1 MHNQLIYFVL
11 FCIMLLPAIGV
22 CQDQENLKNDQ
33 LQHLRFDQYILDSTI
48 TLGVE
53 TGNNWGES
61 YYTYHIDGNVKS
73 YTLYKYF
80 DGERRFITRITY
92 QYDSEDRVIEK
103 ISYDSTLVPS
113 VKITT
118 QWFDDLYFTEQVT
131 YRYVENTWIPNSKII
146 NLELGQPD
154 FYTTYSLNWKS
165 SSQSWDSI
173 SKRIS
178 YLNTSNKKYVVH
190 EFSLVQGI
198 WNMTIKTAYTYNTS
212 DYVIYDT
219 SYYTSDNGVNFEL
232 FRFTDYEYNENN
244 LMTVKSIRYTWHDQW
259 DYYSWSFDTL
269 NRLVSYYYLYQSPA
283 FPVIQGGLVYKNYYD
298 NLGLIHHRNNY
309 NTQNGIPNHIS
320 TEYYYY
326 SEFTV
331 DISNP
336 KVINDLCYPNP
347 TTSIANFILTLSEP
361 SPVQIAIYNA
371 LGNKVDYINEN
382 KLSGRQKISWDAS
395 GHPPGI
401 YFYHLEAGTRQAT
414 GKLIITR

>member
-1 MHNQLIYFVL
+1 
-11 FCIMLLPAIGV
+11 
-22 CQDQENLKNDQ
+22 
-33 LQHLRFDQYILDSTI
+33 
-48 TLGVE
+48 
-53 TGNNWGES
+53 
-61 YYTYHIDGNVKS
+61 
-73 YTLYKYF
+73 
-80 DGERRFITRITY
+80 
-92 QYDSEDRVIEK
+92 
-103 ISYDSTLVPS
+103 
-113 VKITT
+113 
-118 QWFDDLYFTEQVT
+118 
-131 YRYVENTWIPNSKII
+131 
-146 NLELGQPD
+146 
-154 FYTTYSLNWKS
+154 
-165 SSQSWDSI
+165 
-173 SKRIS
+173 
-178 YLNTSNKKYVVH
+178 
-190 EFSLVQGI
+190 
-198 WNMTIKTAYTYNTS
+198 
-212 DYVIYDT
+212 
-219 SYYTSDNGVNFEL
+219 
-232 FRFTDYEYNENN
+232 
-244 LMTVKSIRYTWHDQW
+244 MTVKSIRYTWHDQW
-259 DYYSWSFDTL
+259 DYYRWSFDTL

-361 SPVQIAIYNA
+361 SHVQIAIYNA
-371 LGNKVDYINEN
+371 LGKKVDYINEN